1 MAKCWSLSTTI
12 RNPERNAPFLRVL
25 QEFEGEPF
33 NSNTQANL
41 FKRLIQ
47 TKNYMPMGLPKRI
60 KDKYED
66 PEEFTHEELS
76 EILSLASYENKSID
90 NIEDIYAMR
99 GRTAVSNLNKMC
111 AAVARDSHGPVRITP
126 LGMEIISGTPDFSNI
141 FLRYFLKWQLPNGVD
156 RGFND
161 FNIIPFIATM
171 HVVKQVNEIWSSMGN
186 NPVGLSK
193 TEFAL
198 FIPTLTNYTDIND
211 TANQLIEF
219 RCNCRK
225 LNGEEQ
231 KNYIDTQFIEKVIN
245 VFSLQTDD
253 DFEIEKK
260 INTLYDYADSAIRYF
275 RMTNLF
281 YYRGNGRYIDLSP
294 RRSVEIEK
302 LLETFS
308 GESLRFGDIEEYF
321 DYMSNLNMPQLPW
334 ENIGDLQAALINL
347 REEATH
353 IQAKIESEFQGQSL
367 HSFTFDTD
375 ISGDL
380 TILNN
385 HIKETR
391 EIINLLNVDY
401 SILLERSL
409 SNIDTYIS
417 EISKLSSRRRSISG
431 QDPLNLEWNVAQSLM
446 ALDDAKEIIPHYNVG
461 DDNLPT
467 FTAPGNTAD
476 MECHYID
483 FSMICEVTLLNGRD
497 QWYNEGQPVMRHLR
511 DFESNNHNENNYCLF
526 LAPSLHRDTVNTFWY
541 SVKYDYEGARQKI
554 IPLTLDQYTKILSIV
569 KNKYFK
575 HSIRVNQRTLKSL
588 FDIVYSKV
596 DEHNNSGDWIL
607 SIDNCI
613 DTWEKSYLI

>member
-12 RNPERNAPFLRVL
+12 RNPERNAPFLRIL
-25 QEFEGEPF
+25 HEFEGEPF
-33 NSNTQANL
+33 NSDTQAKL

-47 TKNYMPMGLPKRI
+47 TKNYKPMGLPIRI

-66 PEEFTHEELS
+66 PEEFTDEELL
-76 EILSLASYENKSID
+76 EILSLARYENKDID
-90 NIEDIYAMR
+90 NLEDIYAMR

-126 LGMEIISGTPDFSNI
+126 LGLEIISGTPDFSNI
-141 FLRYFLKWQLPNGVD
+141 FLRYFLKWQLPNEGE
-156 RGFND
+156 RGFSE

-171 HVVKQVNEIWSSMGN
+171 HVVNQVNNIWASMGN

-193 TEFAL
+193 TEFTL
-198 FIPTLTNYTDIND
+198 FIPTLTDYTDIVD
-211 TANQLIEF
+211 TASQLIEF
-219 RCNCRK
+219 RCNCRT
-225 LNGEEQ
+225 LHGEDL
-231 KNYIDTQFIEKVIN
+231 KSYIDTQFTEKVIS
-245 VFSLQTDD
+245 VFSLHPDD

-260 INTLYDYADSAIRYF
+260 INNLYDYADSAIRYF

-294 RRSVEIEK
+294 RRRVEIEK

-308 GESLRFGDIEEYF
+308 GEALRFASVDEYF

-334 ENIGDLQAALINL
+334 ENINDLQATLNNL
-347 REEATH
+347 REEANH
-353 IQAKIESEFQGQSL
+353 IQAKIESEFPGQSL
-367 HSFTFDTD
+367 HRFTFETALSD
-375 ISGDL
+375 DL
-380 TILNN
+380 TLLN
-385 HIKETR
+385 HEIKKTR
-391 EIINLLNVDY
+391 EIINLLSVDY

-409 SNIDTYIS
+409 SNIEAYIS
-417 EISKLSSRRRSISG
+417 EISKLATRRRSISG

-446 ALDDAKEIIPHYNVG
+446 ALDDAKEIKPHYNVG

-467 FTAPGNTAD
+467 FTAPGNTPD

-511 DFESNNHNENNYCLF
+511 DFEGSNYHQNNYCLF

-554 IPLTLDQYTKILSIV
+554 IPLTLEQYTRILTIV
-569 KNKYFK
+569 KNKFYN
-575 HSIRVNQRTLKSL
+575 HGIRVNQRTLKSF
-588 FDIVYSKV
+588 FDLVYSKA
-596 DEHNNSGDWIL
+596 DEYNNSNDWIL

-613 DTWEKSYLI
+613 DTWDKNYLI